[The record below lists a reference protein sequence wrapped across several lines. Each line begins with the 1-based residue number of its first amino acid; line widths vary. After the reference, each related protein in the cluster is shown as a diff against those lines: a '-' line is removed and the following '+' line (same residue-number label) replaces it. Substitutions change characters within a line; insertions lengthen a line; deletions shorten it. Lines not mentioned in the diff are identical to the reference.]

1 MTTKQQAA
9 VIQMSSGP
17 DRDANLAS
25 AASLLQ
31 SAAASGATLAV
42 LPENFALMGVRDTDK
57 LAIAEVDGAGPIQ
70 DFLTRTAREL
80 GLWIVGGTI
89 PLTSSDPGHVFAACC
104 VYDARGERVA
114 RYDKMH
120 LFDVDLPDGRGERY
134 RESATIAAG
143 TPKPVV
149 VDTPL
154 GRLGLSVCYDL
165 RFAELY
171 RALVAEGAE
180 LLCVPSAFTEA
191 TGRAHWEVL
200 LRARAI
206 ENLCYVLAA
215 GQCGSHAGSRHT
227 WGHSCIIDPWGGV
240 LADCGDRPGA
250 ALATIDA
257 ERRARLRHEFPV
269 LGHRRLS

>member
-1 MTTKQQAA
+1 MSMQQAA
-9 VIQMSSGP
+9 VIQMNSGP

-31 SAAASGATLAV
+31 SAAASGARLAV
-42 LPENFALMGVRDTDK
+42 LPENFALMGARDTDK
-57 LAIAEVDGAGPIQ
+57 LAIAEAEGSGPIQ
-70 DFLTRTAREL
+70 DFLSRTAREL

-89 PLTSSDPGHVFAACC
+89 PLASPDPGHVYAACC
-104 VYDARGERVA
+104 VYDADGARVA
-114 RYDKMH
+114 RYDKIH
-120 LFDVDLPDGRGERY
+120 LFDVDVPGGGGERY

-143 TPKPVV
+143 AVTPVV
-149 VDTPL
+149 VDTPV
-154 GRLGLSVCYDL
+154 GRMGLSVCYDL

-171 RALVAEGAE
+171 RALAAAGAE

-206 ENLCYVLAA
+206 ENLSYVLAS
-215 GQCGSHAGSRHT
+215 GQCGGHAGNRHT
-227 WGHSCIIDPWGGV
+227 WGHSCIVDPWGSV

-250 ALATIDA
+250 ALAPIDP
-257 ERRARLRHEFPV
+257 ERCARLRHEFPV